1 MPKRNVPLGSNQAY
15 WVKKSNGKGYTVW
28 STRQLNS
35 LVEQGK
41 ITSSDEVVLKQ
52 SQY

>member
-1 MPKRNVPLGSNQAY
+1 MPQRNVPLGSNQTY

-28 STRQLNS
+28 STRQLQS
-35 LVEQGK
+35 LIEQTK
-41 ITSSDEVVLKQ
+41 VTASDKVVLKQ